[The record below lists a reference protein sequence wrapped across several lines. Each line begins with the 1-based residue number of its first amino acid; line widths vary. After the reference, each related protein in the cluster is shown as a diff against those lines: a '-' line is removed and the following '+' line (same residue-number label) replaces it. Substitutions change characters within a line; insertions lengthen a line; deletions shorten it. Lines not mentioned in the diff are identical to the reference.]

1 MKPFRER
8 TYYELLEVPTGA
20 SEEQIRSAYQ
30 RALERSSAGAEAVEA
45 GHLEELRELL
55 GKAATELTD
64 PVKRTNYD
72 RTLQI
77 GAAPPAAWE
86 PEPENQLAMDEL
98 LDSAEGPRLRPSE
111 RLAEAARRMRGR
123 EAPRSVS
130 SRQVVQR
137 QAAQMSKQHAQL
149 DRAPQLAEESAIAN
163 AEAALIHASARGEH
177 LRNRPVDIPP
187 DAIFNGDLLRR
198 VRQGRGLAVHE
209 VAERTRIPLKHLEN
223 IEAGR
228 YNQLP
233 ATVYLRGILTSL
245 SKELGLDP
253 TRVTK
258 DYIQLMS
265 KGQR

>member
-30 RALERSSAGAEAVEA
+30 RALERSVAGAEAVEA
-45 GHLEELRELL
+45 GHLEELRDLL
-55 GKAATELTD
+55 GKAMAELTD

-77 GAAPPAAWE
+77 GAAPPAVFE
-86 PEPENQLAMDEL
+86 PAPEKQLAMDEL

-111 RLAEAARRMRGR
+111 RPGEGTRRMRGR
-123 EAPRSVS
+123 EAPRSVYA
-130 SRQVVQR
+130 RQVVLR
-137 QAAQMSKQHAQL
+137 KAVPVSKPHAQL
-149 DRAPQLAEESAIAN
+149 HRAPQLAEESAIAN

-187 DAIFNGDLLRR
+187 DAIFNGDLLRQI
-198 VRQGRGLAVHE
+198 RQGRGLAVHE
-209 VAERTRIPLKHLEN
+209 VAERTRIPLRHLEN

-253 TRVTK
+253 ARVTK

-265 KGQR
+265 KG